1 MLYNSDYTIVEQKTE
16 TTVDKKIPTTT
27 QLPQKEVKTTNIE
40 TQSLKTETIT
50 KRINTHSP
58 CMDIPFVLLF
68 AFLPAAV
75 RFVVFFVVPD
85 VLFLLS
91 AMAAS

>member
-1 MLYNSDYTIVEQKTE
+1 MHKSIMLYNSDYTIVEQKTE

-50 KRINTHSP
+50 KPENTINRIPKIQKTS
-58 CMDIPFVLLF
+58 CLWLCTKRYCFCC
-68 AFLPAAV
+68 
-75 RFVVFFVVPD
+75 RQKYYK
-85 VLFLLS
+85 
-91 AMAAS
+91 